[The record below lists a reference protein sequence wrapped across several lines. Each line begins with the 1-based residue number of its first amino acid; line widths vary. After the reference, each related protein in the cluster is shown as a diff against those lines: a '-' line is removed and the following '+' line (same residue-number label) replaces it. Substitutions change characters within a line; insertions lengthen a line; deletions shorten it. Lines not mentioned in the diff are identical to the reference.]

1 MCVAAIAW
9 NAHPRWRLV
18 VVPNRDEF
26 HERPSAP
33 LSRWQGEAG
42 VIAGRDLRAGGTW
55 LGVSEAG
62 RFALVT
68 NYRLPGYPR
77 ADRASRGGLVSGWLE
92 QRELPELAAMNPFN
106 LFVADTAGAAH
117 VTNHPDAAHTA
128 LTPGVHG
135 LSNGPLAPAW
145 SKTRSL
151 CHALSTWLDAGEDD
165 HAPLFDALRREAPAP
180 PPHWAEDEPEPRFA
194 PVFIRDPAYGT
205 RCSTV
210 IAIAA
215 DGSGTIVERG
225 FDGHGA
231 PIGEARFAFSW
242 PI

>member
-18 VVPNRDEF
+18 VVANRDEY

-33 LSRWQGEAG
+33 LARWQGEAG

-77 ADRASRGGLVSGWLE
+77 PDRASRGGLVSGWLE
-92 QRELPELAAMNPFN
+92 QGALPEVAGMNPFN
-106 LFVADTAGAAH
+106 LFVADAGGAAH

-145 SKTRSL
+145 SKTRAL
-151 CHALSTWLDAGEDD
+151 CDALSLWLDAGDGD
-165 HAPLFDALRREAPAP
+165 HAPLFAALRSEAPAP
-180 PPHWAEDEPEPRFA
+180 PPRWHEGEPEPRFA
-194 PVFIRDPAYGT
+194 PVFIRDAAYGT

-210 IAIAA
+210 MAIGA
-215 DGSGTIVERG
+215 DGAGTIVERRYDAQG
-225 FDGHGA
+225 GQT
-231 PIGEARFAFSW
+231 GEAAFAFAW
-242 PI
+242 RF